1 MDVTSIAKL
10 ANLTL
15 TPSELT
21 QLETGLNQVLELVNH
36 IRELNTDGIEP
47 TSQVTGL
54 TNVTRDDEIDQS
66 RVLTQAQAISNS
78 QSVHNGYFEVNAIFQ
93 DQ

>member
-36 IRELNTDGIEP
+36 IRELNTVGIEP